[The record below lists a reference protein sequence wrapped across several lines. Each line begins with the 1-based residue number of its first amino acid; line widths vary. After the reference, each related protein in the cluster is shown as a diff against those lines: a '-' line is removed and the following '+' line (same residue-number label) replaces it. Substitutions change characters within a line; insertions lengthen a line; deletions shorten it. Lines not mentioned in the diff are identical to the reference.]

1 MKANNNL
8 KKNVNENKIF
18 AQMITYSCGRDDFI
32 IKCIHPLKKNL
43 LGNIVYEL

>member
-1 MKANNNL
+1 MST
-8 KKNVNENKIF
+8 KKKVF

-32 IKCIHPLKKNL
+32 IKCIHPLNKNL